1 VTAIDVG
8 RLLGELAEQ
17 RRDRAGISTTALNLV
32 AFVEGDE
39 QLLHTMTERLD
50 MLAERNVSR
59 TLLLACEECEH
70 LVRSH
75 STEIGDTL
83 VTHSEQIRLAVK
95 DVDAAELRSIVHD
108 LLVPNVRTVLLWGGV
123 HVADPRFSALAELA
137 ETIVLFTS
145 AKDGGTASLRELLRL
160 QGTHAE
166 HKIRDLAF
174 LRLLPWQDMIAQ
186 FFDDPELAAELPHL
200 ARVEVVTGSAP
211 EAFYLAGW
219 LASRLSWD
227 ACGKYEFCNVDGGTI
242 KVGVRQDGLPRRVHS
257 VYLHSANSVFGASTQ
272 KDAEDLICLTVEGAK
287 QRPRRCVPLHD
298 VDMLSLVERAIFMPR
313 SDVYAQTLH
322 MVERLLEHER

>member
-1 VTAIDVG
+1 
-8 RLLGELAEQ
+8 
-17 RRDRAGISTTALNLV
+17 
-32 AFVEGDE
+32 
-39 QLLHTMTERLD
+39 
-50 MLAERNVSR
+50 
-59 TLLLACEECEH
+59 
-70 LVRSH
+70 
-75 STEIGDTL
+75 
-83 VTHSEQIRLAVK
+83 
-95 DVDAAELRSIVHD
+95 
-108 LLVPNVRTVLLWGGV
+108 
-123 HVADPRFSALAELA
+123 
-137 ETIVLFTS
+137 
-145 AKDGGTASLRELLRL
+145 
-160 QGTHAE
+160 
-166 HKIRDLAF
+166 
-174 LRLLPWQDMIAQ
+174 MIAQ

-211 EAFYLAGW
+211 EAFYLVGW

-242 KVGVRQDGLPRRVHS
+242 KVDVRQDGLPRRVHS
-257 VYLHSANSVFGASTQ
+257 VYLHSASSVFGASTQ